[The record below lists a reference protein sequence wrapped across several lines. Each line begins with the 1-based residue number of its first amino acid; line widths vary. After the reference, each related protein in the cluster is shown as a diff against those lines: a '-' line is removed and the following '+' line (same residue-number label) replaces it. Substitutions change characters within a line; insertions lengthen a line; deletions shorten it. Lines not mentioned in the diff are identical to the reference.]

1 MITLTVIMAFLKKA
15 LSSAVAF
22 CRRAWVIL
30 NMQKWETVVV
40 VGCVFLVLVL
50 AFSYCDKKKK
60 DVEIEDTKETITIIQ
75 NEKDARIKKEFTSID
90 ERKAAD
96 DAKVAEAQKR
106 TPAKK
111 NVTAKELE
119 EKARGK
125 K

>member
-1 MITLTVIMAFLKKA
+1 MITLTVIMAFLRKA
-15 LSSAVAF
+15 LSSAIAF
-22 CRRAWVIL
+22 CRQAWVIIK
-30 NMQKWETVVV
+30 MQKWETLVM
-40 VGCVFLVLVL
+40 VGCVFLVLVV
-50 AFSYCDKKKK
+50 AFSYCDKKKP
-60 DVEIEDTKETITIIQ
+60 VEIRDTREAITIIQ

-90 ERKAAD
+90 ERKAKD